1 VDRAEAF
8 RWMEPTVAK
17 AFTEGSTIAPLR
29 WNERL
34 TGFLVI
40 GPERTGATYTMEDLE
55 FMETVA
61 EQAAGAIVTARLT
74 ERLVQAHEFEA
85 FHRLTSFVIHD
96 LKNSISALSML
107 SENALQNFAD
117 PEFQR
122 DTIKTVSKTVD
133 RMKALLARL
142 ASAPEADALR
152 LEPVELAALALE
164 AARPVAKSERI
175 SLVKDLAP
183 LPISADP
190 EALLKVIQNLVSNAV
205 QSIEGKGTV
214 SLRTA
219 ESDGWAVLSV
229 SDTGCGMSDEFIR
242 RSLFAP
248 FRSTKKG
255 GWGIGLYQT
264 KGIVEAHG
272 GTIEITSREGAG
284 TTFTIKLPLGNRGRR

>member
-1 VDRAEAF
+1 
-8 RWMEPTVAK
+8 M
-17 AFTEGSTIAPLR
+17 
-29 WNERL
+29 
-34 TGFLVI
+34 TGFMTI
-40 GPERTGATYTMEDLE
+40 GPERTGAPYTMEDLE

-61 EQAAGAIVTARLT
+61 EQAAGAVVTARLS

-96 LKNSISALSML
+96 LKNYISALGML
-107 SENALQNFAD
+107 SDNALQNFAD

-142 ASAPEADALR
+142 SSAPGSDALR
-152 LEPVELAALALE
+152 LAPLDLADLVLE
-164 AARPVAKSERI
+164 AARPVIKNERI
-175 SLVKDLAP
+175 GLVKDLAP
-183 LPISADP
+183 LPISADAD
-190 EALLKVIQNLVSNAV
+190 ALLRVIQNLIANAL
-205 QSIEGKGTV
+205 QSIEGEGTV
-214 SLRTA
+214 RLRTF
-219 ESDGWAVLSV
+219 ERDGWAVLSV

-272 GTIEITSREGAG
+272 GSIDVASHEGAG
-284 TTFTIKLPLGNRGRR
+284 TTFMIKLPLGKRGRR

>member
-1 VDRAEAF
+1 
-8 RWMEPTVAK
+8 
-17 AFTEGSTIAPLR
+17 
-29 WNERL
+29 
-34 TGFLVI
+34 VI
-40 GPERTGATYTMEDLE
+40 GPERTGIPYTMEDLE
-55 FMETVA
+55 FMETVT
-61 EQAAGAIVTARLT
+61 EQAAGVILTARLS
-74 ERLVQAHEFEA
+74 ERLVQSHEFEA

-96 LKNSISALSML
+96 LKNSISALAML
-107 SENALQNFAD
+107 SDNALQNFAD

-133 RMKALLARL
+133 RMKALLGRL

-152 LEPVELAALALE
+152 LEPVDLAALALE
-164 AARPVAKSERI
+164 AARPIMKSERI

-183 LPISADP
+183 LPISADAD
-190 EALLKVIQNLVSNAV
+190 ALLRVIQNLIANAV
-205 QSIEGKGTV
+205 QSIESEGV
-214 SLRTA
+214 VRLRTF
-219 ESDGWAVLSV
+219 ERDGWAVLSV

-272 GTIEITSREGAG
+272 GSIEVSSQEGAG
-284 TTFTIKLPLGNRGRR
+284 TSFTIKLPRGNRGR